1 MFNVFSLDITI
12 NAMRNDHALLE
23 VVNYFHLYM
32 HAFEGLLEF
41 YMVNNL

>member
-1 MFNVFSLDITI
+1 MLIQKMELHFGQEI
-12 NAMRNDHALLE
+12 
-23 VVNYFHLYM
+23 VNYFHLYM